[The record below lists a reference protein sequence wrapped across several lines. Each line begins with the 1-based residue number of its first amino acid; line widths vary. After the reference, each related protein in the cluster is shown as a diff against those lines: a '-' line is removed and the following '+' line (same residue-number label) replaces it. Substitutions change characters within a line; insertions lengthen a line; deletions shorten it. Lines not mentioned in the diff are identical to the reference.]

1 MTDSLTRYAHTH
13 TRVHSHALRT
23 HTCTHT
29 SIHIRAY
36 TRTRAYAHV
45 HAYRHIHAHMHM
57 CMHTHEYMH
66 VTCMYMRTYTCM
78 QAYMRPYTRA
88 HTHIHAYACIHTSM
102 HTHTCT
108 YTCICMHIC
117 TCIRLE
123 QRTMPNGNPL
133 ASAPG
138 EDPFI
143 QQERTNQHLLLPFR
157 ASPPS
162 LDHQSGGTRTHNQGA
177 PVGIY
182 TSKHQE
188 EQSESPSPQLAD
200 PLNHH

>member
-1 MTDSLTRYAHTH
+1 MHAHEHTH
-13 TRVHSHALRT
+13 TCLHTYACICARTYMQAHA
-23 HTCTHT
+23 C
-29 SIHIRAY
+29 
-36 TRTRAYAHV
+36 AYAHE
-45 HAYRHIHAHMHM
+45 
-57 CMHTHEYMH
+57 CMHAHEYMH
-66 VTCMYMRTYTCM
+66 VACMYMRTYTCM
-78 QAYMRPYTRA
+78 QACMHPYTHA

-108 YTCICMHIC
+108 YTCICMHAY

-123 QRTMPNGNPL
+123 KRTMPNGNPL

-143 QQERTNQHLLLPFR
+143 QPERTNQQPLLPFR